1 MSEYVVMKL
10 CTGEQI
16 LATVVNET
24 LDGISVLDPIQVKMI
39 PMMDQGEYVE
49 QVVSNTYC
57 KFTKERQFT
66 FNYKDIIYCKA
77 LNPVIVKYYKKLVLA
92 FGELAEGEDKS
103 QTEQFYK
110 QASEDEIEKV
120 HQALSTKSIKL
131 H

>member
-10 CTGEQI
+10 CTGEQ
-16 LATVVNET
+16 LFAEVVNET

-39 PMMDQGEYVE
+39 PMMEEGEYVE

-57 KFTKERQFT
+57 AFTKERQFT
-66 FNYKDIIYCKA
+66 FNYKDIIYCKD

-92 FGELAEGEDKS
+92 FGEEKS
-103 QTEQFYK
+103 QTESFYK
-110 QASEDEIEKV
+110 EATEEEVEKI
-120 HQALSTKSIKL
+120 HQQLSTKSIKI